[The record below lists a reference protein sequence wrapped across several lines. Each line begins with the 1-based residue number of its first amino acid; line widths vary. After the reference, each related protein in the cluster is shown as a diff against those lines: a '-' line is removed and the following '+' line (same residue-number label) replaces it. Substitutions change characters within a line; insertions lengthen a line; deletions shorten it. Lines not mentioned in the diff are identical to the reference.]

1 LVGAAFYISP
11 RQRSGSF
18 GGLKVAKATFVL
30 PRVLEPA
37 TGPIRRLEVEAAT
50 LREAVDALL
59 SELPQLRV
67 HLFDESRQLRRHV
80 LCFVDGQGSSL
91 AENEVITDGTE
102 ITFLQ
107 AVSGGSA

>member
-1 LVGAAFYISP
+1 
-11 RQRSGSF
+11 
-18 GGLKVAKATFVL
+18 VAKATFVL

>member
-1 LVGAAFYISP
+1 M
-11 RQRSGSF
+11 
-18 GGLKVAKATFVL
+18 AKATFVL

-37 TGPIRRLEVEAAT
+37 TGPIRRLEVEATT
-50 LREAVDALL
+50 LREAIDALL

-67 HLFDESRQLRRHV
+67 HLFDENLRLRRHV
-80 LCFVDGQGSSL
+80 LCFVNGKGSSL
-91 AENEVITDGTE
+91 EEDEVITDGTE